1 MDSQTKP
8 ETMQEPARHIID
20 PDGDLIRWMPVRN
33 IWIEHVKRAFR
44 KPLFK
49 VNLEMDGRVWKYRR
63 NTRVEAE
70 AVRSYL
76 IDMLTKPAA
85 TPQ

>member
-1 MDSQTKP
+1 MDSQT
-8 ETMQEPARHIID
+8 EMQEAARHIID
-20 PDGDLIRWMPVRN
+20 PDGDLIRRLPVRN
-33 IWIEHVKRAFR
+33 IWIEEISRAFR

-63 NTRVEAE
+63 NTLVEAE

-76 IDMLTKPAA
+76 IDKLTKPAA